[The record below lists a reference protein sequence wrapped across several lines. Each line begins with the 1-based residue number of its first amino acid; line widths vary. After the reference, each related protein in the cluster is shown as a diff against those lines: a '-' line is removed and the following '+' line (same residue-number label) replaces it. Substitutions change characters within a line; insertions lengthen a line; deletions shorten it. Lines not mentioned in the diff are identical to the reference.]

1 MVEFKYRG
9 NFKKFSADTKNTIQE
24 DFYNALTKGLDVDV
38 FLSYVE
44 EAFRTLK
51 DGTKEE
57 LGNFIQNAIDEKMK
71 GTTIEKA
78 FRDAGILKIYQDLS
92 KGSEKS
98 QDMGY
103 IKQVMKNFD
112 KSLKDL
118 ESDSSLQKQI
128 ELRSKDVKPDSVEV
142 MGSKYSRFNQLL
154 KDILLSLQTAKGKGV
169 QSGFPFVSKR
179 SMKTSKD
186 LIRFAKRLP
195 NKKGED
201 MIQVKDAIIFKT
213 TKEFIDW
220 KEETKKNLLLE
231 EGLFS
236 TSRKG
241 NRKNKKQVN
250 NLQLAKLSDTVKF
263 NAELLKIEGD
273 EERNEFLTN
282 VIFKLIE
289 DNDAIIKE
297 YLRPIINDPYII
309 SSITLKITPKLKRRS
324 KELLTLAGYEKKVI
338 FKYINLKELTKTD
351 LDDAKQSTLI
361 ELLQERK
368 KNEKGEDTLVPITKI
383 SKNQRR
389 EFLENTFGKNEFVE
403 KVIQKL
409 NSGQTAND
417 KMFEDVIEDLD
428 NEGKPVQ
435 VIVTDGG
442 FAIEDPTKDTFT
454 SADKT
459 GIRDDSQRFFNL
471 VVDLDIEFNY
481 EKILRIEPTTLKSE
495 DANKVEAF
503 MDKLADIVDELEDL
517 R

>member
-1 MVEFKYRG
+1 MVSFTWRENPRITNDETKIKIQNAFYDVLKGVSRVDD
-9 NFKKFSADTKNTIQE
+9 FTSAIDDSLQSITE
-24 DFYNALTKGLDVDV
+24 GTKGELVD
-38 FLSYVE
+38 F
-44 EAFRTLK
+44 F
-51 DGTKEE
+51 
-57 LGNFIQNAIDEKMK
+57 QNAIDEKMK
-71 GTTIEKA
+71 DTTIKKA
-78 FRDAGILKIYQDLS
+78 FRDAEILKIYQDLS
-92 KGSEKS
+92 KGSAKS

-103 IKQVMKNFD
+103 IKRIMKNFD

-118 ESDSSLQKQI
+118 ESSSSLQRQI
-128 ELRSKDVKPDSVEV
+128 ELRSKDVKPDSVDI
-142 MGSKYSRFNQLL
+142 MDSKYSRFNQPL
-154 KDILLSLQTAKGKGV
+154 KDILLSLQTEKGKYG
-169 QSGFPFVSKR
+169 QGFPFVSKR
-179 SMKTSKD
+179 NMRTSKD
-186 LIRFAKRLP
+186 LIRFASRPP
-195 NKKGED
+195 NKKGDD
-201 MIQVKDAIIFKT
+201 MIQVKDAMIFKT

-241 NRKNKKQVN
+241 SRKNKKQVN
-250 NLQLAKLSDTVKF
+250 NLQIAKLADAVKF

-273 EERNEFLTN
+273 EERNEFLTD

-289 DNDAIIKE
+289 DNGAIIKE

-324 KELLTLAGYEKKVI
+324 KELLTLSAYEKNFIYSYV
-338 FKYINLKELTKTD
+338 NLKEQGKTSLKD
-351 LDDAKQSTLI
+351 IAPSKFV
-361 ELLQERK
+361 EPLQERAK
-368 KNEKGEDTLVPITKI
+368 DENDKDILVPVTKL
-383 SKNQRR
+383 SENQRR

-403 KVIQKL
+403 RVVQKL

-417 KMFEDVIEDLD
+417 KMFEDIIEELD

-454 SADKT
+454 SADKS

-495 DANKVEAF
+495 DSNKVEAF

>member
-1 MVEFKYRG
+1 MISFMWRQYRREL
-9 NFKKFSADTKNTIQE
+9 NPETKVKIQNAFYDVLKGISRVDDFTSEIDASLNTIKE
-24 DFYNALTKGLDVDV
+24 
-38 FLSYVE
+38 
-44 EAFRTLK
+44 
-51 DGTKEE
+51 GTKEE
-57 LGNFIQNAIDEKMK
+57 LVDFFQNAIDEKMK
-71 GTTIEKA
+71 DTTIEKA
-78 FRDAGILKIYQDLS
+78 FRDSGILEIYQDLS

-103 IKQVMKNFD
+103 IKQIMKNFD

-118 ESDSSLQKQI
+118 ESNPSLQRQI
-128 ELRSKDVKPDSVEV
+128 ELRSKDVKPDSVDV
-142 MGSKYSRFNQLL
+142 MGSKYLKFNNEL
-154 KDILLSLQTAKGKGV
+154 KNILLLFLTAKDKSG
-169 QSGFPFVSKR
+169 QGFPFVSKKNMR
-179 SMKTSKD
+179 TSKD
-186 LIRFAKRLP
+186 LIRFAKRPP
-195 NKKGED
+195 NIEGDD
-201 MIQVKDAIIFKT
+201 MIQVKDAMIFKT
-213 TKEFIDW
+213 TREFIDW

-236 TSRKG
+236 TSRRG

-250 NLQLAKLSDTVKF
+250 NLQLARLSDTVKF

-324 KELLTLAGYEKKVI
+324 KELLTLAAYEKGLI
-338 FKYINLKELTKTD
+338 FKYINLKQLTKSD
-351 LDDAKQSTLI
+351 LKEAKRSTLI
-361 ELLQERK
+361 ELLQERT
-368 KNEKGEDTLVPITKI
+368 KNEKGEDTFTPITKL
-383 SKNQRR
+383 SENQRR

-403 KVIQKL
+403 RVIQKL

-417 KMFEDVIEDLD
+417 KMFEDIIEELD

-435 VIVTDGG
+435 VIVTDSG

-454 SADKT
+454 FDEKR
-459 GIRDDSQRFFNL
+459 GIRDDSQRFSNL

>member
-1 MVEFKYRG
+1 MVSFEYRG
-9 NFKKFSADTKNTIQE
+9 RDKIFSADTKNTIQD
-24 DFYNALTKGLDVDV
+24 DFYKALTNRLDVDV

-44 EAFRTLK
+44 ETFKTLK

-57 LGNFIQNAIDEKMK
+57 LGNFIQNAIDEKMED
-71 GTTIEKA
+71 TTIEKA

-92 KGSEKS
+92 KGSAKS

-103 IKQVMKNFD
+103 IKQIMKNFD

-118 ESDSSLQKQI
+118 ESSSSLQRQI
-128 ELRSKDVKPDSVEV
+128 ELRSKDVKPDSVDI
-142 MGSKYSRFNQLL
+142 MNSKYNFNQPL

-169 QSGFPFVSKR
+169 QTGFPFISKKNMR
-179 SMKTSKD
+179 TSKD
-186 LIRFAKRLP
+186 LIRFASRPP
-195 NKKGED
+195 NKKGEN

-241 NRKNKKQVN
+241 SRKNKKQVN
-250 NLQLAKLSDTVKF
+250 NLQIAKLADTVKL

-273 EERNEFLTN
+273 EERNEFLTD
-282 VIFKLIE
+282 VIFNLIE
-289 DNDAIIKE
+289 DNAPIIKE

-324 KELLTLAGYEKKVI
+324 KELLTLSAYEKNFIYSYV
-338 FKYINLKELTKTD
+338 NLKEQGKTSLKD
-351 LDDAKQSTLI
+351 IASSKFV
-361 ELLQERK
+361 EPLQERK
-368 KNEKGEDTLVPITKI
+368 KDEKGEDTLVPVTKL

-403 KVIQKL
+403 RVIQKL

-417 KMFEDVIEDLD
+417 KMFEDIIEELD

-442 FAIEDPTKDTFT
+442 FAIEDPIEDKFTF
-454 SADKT
+454 DEKR

-495 DANKVEAF
+495 DSNKVEAF

>member
-1 MVEFKYRG
+1 MVSFEYRERDKEF
-9 NFKKFSADTKNTIQE
+9 SPDTKNTIQD
-24 DFYNALTKGLDVDV
+24 DFYKALTNRLDVDV

-44 EAFRTLK
+44 EAFKTLK

-57 LGNFIQNAIDEKMK
+57 LGNFIQNAIDEKMED
-71 GTTIEKA
+71 TSIEKA
-78 FRDAGILKIYQDLS
+78 FHDAGILEIYKRLS

-103 IKQVMKNFD
+103 IKRIMEKFD

-118 ESDSSLQKQI
+118 ESSSSLQRQI
-128 ELRSKDVKPDSVEV
+128 ELRSKDVKPDSVDI
-142 MGSKYSRFNQLL
+142 MNSKYNFNQPL

-169 QSGFPFVSKR
+169 QTGFPFISKKNMR
-179 SMKTSKD
+179 TSKD
-186 LIRFAKRLP
+186 LIRFATRPP
-195 NKKGED
+195 NKEGDD

-241 NRKNKKQVN
+241 SRKNKKQVN
-250 NLQLAKLSDTVKF
+250 NLQIAKLADTVKF

-273 EERNEFLTN
+273 EERNEFLTD
-282 VIFKLIE
+282 VIFNLIE
-289 DNDAIIKE
+289 DNAPIIKE

-324 KELLTLAGYEKKVI
+324 KELLTLAAYEKGLI
-338 FKYINLKELTKTD
+338 FKYINLKQLTKSD
-351 LDDAKQSTLI
+351 LKQAKKSTLI
-361 ELLQERK
+361 EFLQERK
-368 KNEKGEDTLVPITKI
+368 KNEKGEDTFVPITKI
-383 SKNQRR
+383 SENQRR

-403 KVIQKL
+403 RVIQKL

-417 KMFEDVIEDLD
+417 DMFEDIIEELD

-442 FAIEDPTKDTFT
+442 FAIEDPTKDKFT
-454 SADKT
+454 SADKD
-459 GIRDDSQRFFNL
+459 GIKDDSSRFLNL

-495 DANKVEAF
+495 DSNKVEAF